1 LATTGAD
8 RRGTGRIGLALLLVA
23 SSSCVSGSVPARKPA
38 EAPPPVPTP
47 VPVPAP
53 VPARRDPE
61 IRVGL
66 VVGSTMASVGGGAAL
81 AINEP
86 DGTRLAIIPAGQTWQ
101 AASAANTVT
110 LSSPSGWISPP
121 LDRVTLA
128 AIDPAAPVRVNGK
141 PYRGIAEILPGHG
154 GLTVVNR
161 VGVEA
166 YLLGVV
172 PAEMSRRSSIEEA
185 ALQAQAVV
193 SRTYALR
200 NLGRWKAQGFDVSGT
215 VADQVYGGLAIETPE
230 GAVAVADTRG
240 RVLTYNG
247 ALIEAFF
254 YSTCGGR
261 TADGTEVFRGAA
273 QPYLRSVPDQAA
285 DGSAYC
291 SISPR
296 YRWHEEWTSEAL
308 LATLQRNLPPVA
320 GISSG
325 QIARVTDVHVV
336 QRTRSGRVEQL
347 AIGLGGP
354 VVRINGATIRQ
365 VLRSPSG
372 ELLRSTAFN
381 LTATGSGGAV
391 THLTVDGMG
400 SGHGVG
406 FCQWGA
412 VGRARAGQGFEQ
424 ILMAYFPGTR
434 LERRY

>member
-1 LATTGAD
+1 
-8 RRGTGRIGLALLLVA
+8 VA
-23 SSSCVSGSVPARKPA
+23 KPA
-38 EAPPPVPTP
+38 PKREPVRAREP
-47 VPVPAP
+47 VA
-53 VPARRDPE
+53 ARRDPE

-66 VVGSTMASVGGGAAL
+66 VVGSTMASIGGGDAL
-81 AINEP
+81 AVNEP
-86 DGTRLAIIPAGQTWQ
+86 DGTRVAIIPAGQTWQ
-101 AASAANTVT
+101 VASAANAVT
-110 LSSPSGWISPP
+110 LTSPGGWISPP

-128 AIDPAAPVRVNGK
+128 ATDPAAPVRVNGK
-141 PYRGIAEILPGHG
+141 PYRGIAEILPGSG

-166 YLLGVV
+166 YLQGVV

-185 ALQAQAVV
+185 ALLAQAVV

-200 NLGRWKAQGFDVSGT
+200 NLGRWKARGFDVSGT

-230 GAVAVADTRG
+230 GAVAVANTRG
-240 RVLTYNG
+240 QVLTYNG

-273 QPYLRSVPDQAA
+273 QPYLRSVPDQA
-285 DGSAYC
+285 DNGFVYC

-296 YRWHEEWTSEAL
+296 YRWHQEWTSEAL

-320 GISSG
+320 GIRSE
-325 QIARVTDVHVV
+325 QIARVTDLHVV
-336 QRTRSGRVEQL
+336 QRTASGRVEQL

-354 VVRINGATIRQ
+354 VVRINGAAIRQ
-365 VLRSPSG
+365 VLRAPSG

-381 LTATGSGGAV
+381 LTAAGAGGV
-391 THLTVDGMG
+391 VSHLTVDGMG

-412 VGRARAGQGFEQ
+412 VGRARSGQNFEQ
-424 ILMAYFPGTR
+424 ILMAYFPGTS

>member
-1 LATTGAD
+1 M
-8 RRGTGRIGLALLLVA
+8 
-23 SSSCVSGSVPARKPA
+23 
-38 EAPPPVPTP
+38 
-47 VPVPAP
+47 
-53 VPARRDPE
+53 PARRDPE

-66 VVGSTMASVGGGAAL
+66 VIGSTMASVGGSDAL
-81 AINEP
+81 AVNEP
-86 DGTRLAIIPAGQTWQ
+86 DGTRLAMIPAGQIWQ
-101 AASAANTVT
+101 ASSAANAVT
-110 LSSPSGWISPP
+110 LTSPSGWISPP

-128 AIDPAAPVRVNGK
+128 ATDPAAPVRVNGK
-141 PYRGIAEILPGHG
+141 SYRGIAEILPGSG

-185 ALQAQAVV
+185 ALRAQAVV

-230 GAVAVADTRG
+230 GATAVADTRG
-240 RVLTYNG
+240 QVLTYNG
-247 ALIEAFF
+247 ELIHAFF
-254 YSTCGGR
+254 FSTCGGR
-261 TADGTEVFRGAA
+261 TADGAEVFRGAA
-273 QPYLRSVPDQAA
+273 QPYLRSVPDQA
-285 DGSAYC
+285 DNGFVYC

-308 LATLQRNLPPVA
+308 LATLQRNLPPVT
-320 GISSG
+320 GIRSE
-325 QIARVTDVHVV
+325 QIARVTELRVG
-336 QRTRSGRVEQL
+336 QRTASGRVNEL
-347 AIGLGGP
+347 VIGLGGP
-354 VVRINGATIRQ
+354 VVRINGAAVRQ
-365 VLRSPSG
+365 VLRSPTG
-372 ELLRSTAFN
+372 ELLRSNAFN
-381 LTATGSGGAV
+381 LIATGDGGAV

-412 VGRARAGQGFEQ
+412 VGRARAGQDFEQ
-424 ILMAYFPGTR
+424 ILMAYFPGTK

>member
-1 LATTGAD
+1 M
-8 RRGTGRIGLALLLVA
+8 
-23 SSSCVSGSVPARKPA
+23 
-38 EAPPPVPTP
+38 
-47 VPVPAP
+47 
-53 VPARRDPE
+53 
-61 IRVGL
+61 GL
-66 VVGSTMASVGGGAAL
+66 VVGSTMASIGGGDAL
-81 AINEP
+81 AVNEP
-86 DGTRLAIIPAGQTWQ
+86 DGSRLAIIPAGQLWQ
-101 AASAANTVT
+101 VASAANAVT
-110 LSSPSGWISPP
+110 LTSPSGWVSPP

-128 AIDPAAPVRVNGK
+128 ATDPAAPVRVNGK
-141 PYRGIAEILPGHG
+141 PYRGIAEILSGSG

-185 ALQAQAVV
+185 ALLAQAVV

-200 NLGRWKAQGFDVSGT
+200 NLGRWKARGFDVSGT

-230 GAVAVADTRG
+230 GAAAVAGTRG

-254 YSTCGGR
+254 FSTCGGR
-261 TADGTEVFRGAA
+261 TAAGTEVFRGAA
-273 QPYLRSVPDQAA
+273 QPYLRSIADQANN
-285 DGSAYC
+285 GFVYC

-296 YRWHEEWTSEAL
+296 CRWHKEWTSEAL

-320 GISSG
+320 GIRSE
-325 QIARVTDVHVV
+325 QVARVTDVQVV
-336 QRTRSGRVEQL
+336 QRTGSGRVDQL

-354 VVRINGATIRQ
+354 VIRINGAAIRQ
-365 VLRSPSG
+365 VLRLPSG
-372 ELLRSTAFN
+372 ELLRSNAFN
-381 LTATGSGGAV
+381 LTATGSGGVV
-391 THLTVDGMG
+391 THLAVDGMG

-412 VGRARAGQGFEQ
+412 VGRARSGQNFEQ